1 MRVAVI
7 IGLLGFALGF
17 ILLAARAYI
26 AAYVVLGLFAAF
38 TYVPL
43 LSVSSL
49 FPRYRNTALAF
60 VSGTIDSSAVVF
72 VILAAMYKSGMS
84 FTALIWLY
92 ICIVLA
98 PLLCLAVFVLP
109 HWGWDELFVMPAEDP
124 AGPAVVGGADLA
136 PEEVGALPAALPAS
150 ASAVQGDT
158 SELCIHMPT
167 SAPSE
172 ERAATRSA
180 AAHTS
185 PKLSASAA
193 SAARRSD
200 SCGGGSACSAA
211 EIQDPAAP
219 MPADQPAQPSFMA
232 QAMSGAYA
240 VYAVFSLINLFKFQF
255 FLSTSLDQF
264 KAITDNDTALSLSTA
279 LATTLAAGGLSVVLI
294 GRTVDAVGVKWA
306 SAILCCLSA
315 LELTLGLIEIVGVQY
330 GRFVVFILFRG
341 ATFSIFFAHGMWA
354 FAPEN
359 FGRIVGAIFTLAGLI
374 NLIIP
379 TLSKSLHGSFQTVNG
394 VMLGITALQ
403 VILCA
408 FMHPW
413 KPKAK

>member
-1 MRVAVI
+1 MRVAVL
-7 IGLLGFALGF
+7 IGLLGFVLGF

-72 VILAAMYKSGMS
+72 VILAAMYKSDMS
-84 FTALIWLY
+84 FTGLIWLY

-109 HWGWDELFVMPAEDP
+109 HWGWDELFFMPAEDSG
-124 AGPAVVGGADLA
+124 GPAVVGGADLA
-136 PEEVGALPAALPAS
+136 PEEVEALPATLPAS
-150 ASAVQGDT
+150 DSAEQADT
-158 SELCIHMPT
+158 SELRIHMPT

-172 ERAATRSA
+172 EHPATHSA

-185 PKLSASAA
+185 PKLSTSAA
-193 SAARRSD
+193 SAASRSD
-200 SCGGGSACSAA
+200 SVVGSACSAV
-211 EIQDPAAP
+211 EIQDPDARIA
-219 MPADQPAQPSFMA
+219 ADQPAQPSFMT

-330 GRFVVFILFRG
+330 GRFIVFILFRG

-413 KPKAK
+413 KPKTK